1 VTASI
6 VEVSDDSYALM
17 ITADTNGQSLTFSI
31 DDDDGDDTDASGL
44 SSLYATPA
52 TGSMDVAQTG
62 TMAQFTVGSVTFES
76 SSNDIDGF
84 IEGVTL
90 NLNTAES
97 GTTVTIQVE
106 TDTAAMT
113 EKMQTLTDSY
123 NSLITLLNT
132 YQDEGDETSYGILFG
147 DSTTNTLRSRLYSN
161 LFTEIENGD
170 SDYTY
175 LSQMGVEVGDDGYL
189 SFDADTFEG
198 ALTDDAEGVQDFFT
212 TTDTGFADII
222 NGTLDAYLDFDGILE
237 SKMDGLGE
245 TVSRIEDK
253 VQTLEDKL
261 DVTEERLRV
270 RYAALE
276 TLLSQLTG
284 TQASLTSLLSSL
296 ESNNE

>member
-1 VTASI
+1 
-6 VEVSDDSYALM
+6 
-17 ITADTNGQSLTFSI
+17 
-31 DDDDGDDTDASGL
+31 
-44 SSLYATPA
+44 
-52 TGSMDVAQTG
+52 MDVAQTG